1 MDNNTESKK
10 EIRKRQQELINGLLE
25 IIDSLHLN
33 MDVVYNRQLKAFYLV
48 FPETEDWDDFT
59 FILFPKRFTMEEFVD
74 ILENDLRDERELDD
88 SAIFLYRK
96 LNRSSQRL
104 SEALKVME
112 RYWDMEK
119 RLLAEVK
126 ARLETERKG

>member
-33 MDVVYNRQLKAFYLV
+33 MNVVYNRQLKAFYLV

-96 LNRSSQRL
+96 LNRSNQRL